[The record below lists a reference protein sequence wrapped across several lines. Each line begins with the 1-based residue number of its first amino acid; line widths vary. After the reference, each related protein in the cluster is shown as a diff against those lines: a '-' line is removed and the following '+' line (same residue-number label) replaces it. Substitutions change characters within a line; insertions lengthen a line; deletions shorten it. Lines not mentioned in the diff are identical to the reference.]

1 MANRD
6 YSSEIDALKGDVKS
20 LRDDI
25 GKLVGALGEDIEER
39 GGAARDAAAERLKKA
54 REQGR
59 ASLDQVEGS
68 IERNPLTA
76 LATAL
81 GIGFLIGALLGRR

>member
-6 YSSEIDALKGDVKS
+6 YSSEIDALKTDVKS

-25 GKLVGALGEDIEER
+25 ASLVGALGEDLEQR
-39 GGAARDAAAERLKKA
+39 GEGARHAAAERLRRA
-54 REQGR
+54 QAQGKE
-59 ASLDQVEGS
+59 SLDEVERS